1 MTLFKRI
8 EYDMAG
14 ERARIAKVK
23 SFTKKQRD
31 ALLKLCDL
39 FETGKWQECCDHVN
53 DEKAFPYNKEGEY
66 PEQEHIGIEI
76 ANVLKDLRYYNYY
89 TKDQLINDI
98 ADKLRA

>member
-23 SFTKKQRD
+23 FTKPQRA
-31 ALLKLCDL
+31 ALVKLCDL
-39 FETGKWQECCDHVN
+39 FEAGKWQECLNHVN
-53 DEKAFPYNKEGEY
+53 DEKAFPYNEKGEY
-66 PEQEHIGIEI
+66 PEQEHIDPDM
-76 ANVLKDLRYYNYY
+76 ANILESLAHYNYY

-98 ADKLRA
+98 ADKLRK

>member
-23 SFTKKQRD
+23 LTKPQRE

-39 FETGKWQECCDHVN
+39 FEAGKWQECYTHIN
-53 DEKAFPYNKEGEY
+53 DEKAFPYNEKGEY
-66 PEQEHIGIEI
+66 PEQEHIETEMGRI
-76 ANVLKDLRYYNYY
+76 LQDLRYYNYY

-98 ADKLRA
+98 ADKLRE